1 MTQQEY
7 EQKRRECWEKFCR
20 ANPSHN
26 KSIFAR
32 KVFDFAFDRAYAL
45 GKQTE
50 IISQEEI
57 EKMAWDYAKDTYYP
71 TPDYGW
77 YESDDE
83 QMKEVLENT
92 FKAGANF
99 ALGKQESKQ
108 ESKQETVISGWV
120 ARDWNCHLNLF
131 THRPMRDSVIRW
143 WDGEYADINLP
154 SSLFP
159 DLTWSDDPIEVEL
172 IIKRK
177 KK

>member
-1 MTQQEY
+1 MTQPEY
-7 EQKRRECWEKFCR
+7 EQKKRECWEEFCR

-32 KVFDFAFDRAYAL
+32 KVFAFAFDRAYAL
-45 GKQTE
+45 GKQFGDSEQVDVEKAAERYADE
-50 IISQEEI
+50 IRIPASIPGVMVPFINGLAHDAYLQ
-57 EKMAWDYAKDTYYP
+57 
-71 TPDYGW
+71 
-77 YESDDE
+77 
-83 QMKEVLENT
+83 
-92 FKAGANF
+92 GAQDF
-99 ALGKQESKQ
+99 LGKQ

-131 THRPMRDSVIRW
+131 THKPMRDSVIRW

-159 DLTWSDDPIEVEL
+159 DLTWDSDPEPVEI

-177 KK
+177 KKNL

>member
-1 MTQQEY
+1 MKQIYTQVH
-7 EQKRRECWEKFCR
+7 
-20 ANPSHN
+20 S
-26 KSIFAR
+26 
-32 KVFDFAFDRAYAL
+32 FDRAYAL
-45 GKQTE
+45 GKQFGNSEQVDVEKAAERYADE
-50 IISQEEI
+50 IRIPASIPGVMVPFINGLAHDAYLQ
-57 EKMAWDYAKDTYYP
+57 
-71 TPDYGW
+71 
-77 YESDDE
+77 
-83 QMKEVLENT
+83 
-92 FKAGANF
+92 GAQDF
-99 ALGKQESKQ
+99 LGKQESKQ